1 MNSVQKILLFIGGMF
16 AAIGAMVSIVFIG
29 VSSAAGES
37 GVFVVI
43 PLGFVFIGLGF
54 IIGVIISIV
63 NKKIIIKRGNKYVAK
78 IYGYVDNTSFL
89 ENGEFTQNVKV
100 HYFDHMH
107 IEREAILPTSFAK
120 GSNLYPIGMTIDIYE
135 YHGKFGFDP
144 KSVRA
149 EILPGEEELMDDK
162 PVSPDQVQ
170 LVAAIC
176 PNCGSSFQAAAG
188 YSSKC
193 PYCESYLNV

>member
-16 AAIGAMVSIVFIG
+16 AAVGAMVSVVFIG
-29 VSSAAGES
+29 VSSATGES

-63 NKKIIIKRGNKYVAK
+63 NKKIIVKRGNKYVAK

-100 HYFDHMH
+100 HYFDRMH

-144 KSVRA
+144 KSVRG

-170 LVAAIC
+170 LVAVTC

>member
-29 VSSAAGES
+29 VSSVTGES

-63 NKKIIIKRGNKYVAK
+63 NKKIIVKRGNKYVAK

-100 HYFDHMH
+100 HYFDRMH

-170 LVAAIC
+170 LVAVTC

>member
-29 VSSAAGES
+29 VSSATGES

-63 NKKIIIKRGNKYVAK
+63 NKKIIVKRGNKYVAK

-100 HYFDHMH
+100 HYFDRMH

-144 KSVRA
+144 KSVRG

-162 PVSPDQVQ
+162 PVSPNQVQ
-170 LVAAIC
+170 LVAVTC